1 MSWNRFHVIPQDS
14 MKNLKTNQAASTQV
28 TYMQIKTLRTAI
40 ITGTI
45 LLFLLVGLLTFY
57 NLTVTQDMWLN
68 VEDEI
73 EKILP
78 DGGWIAR

>member
-57 NLTVTQDMWLN
+57 NLTVTRDMWLN

-73 EKILP
+73 EKISP
-78 DGGWIAR
+78 DGG

>member
-1 MSWNRFHVIPQDS
+1 MIPQDS

-73 EKILP
+73 EKISP
-78 DGGWIAR
+78 DGG

>member
-45 LLFLLVGLLTFY
+45 LLVGLLTFY

-73 EKILP
+73 EKISP
-78 DGGWIAR
+78 DGG

>member
-1 MSWNRFHVIPQDS
+1 MIPQDS

-45 LLFLLVGLLTFY
+45 LLVGLLTFY

-73 EKILP
+73 EKISP
-78 DGGWIAR
+78 DGG

>member
-73 EKILP
+73 EKISP
-78 DGGWIAR
+78 DGG

>member
-45 LLFLLVGLLTFY
+45 LLVGLLTFY

-73 EKILP
+73 EKISP

>member
-1 MSWNRFHVIPQDS
+1 

-45 LLFLLVGLLTFY
+45 LLVGLLTFY

-73 EKILP
+73 EKISP
-78 DGGWIAR
+78 DGG

>member
-45 LLFLLVGLLTFY
+45 LLVGLLTFY
-57 NLTVTQDMWLN
+57 NLTVTRDMWLN

-73 EKILP
+73 EKISP
-78 DGGWIAR
+78 DGG

>member
-1 MSWNRFHVIPQDS
+1 

-73 EKILP
+73 EKISP